1 MLQDLGNSGYQSDH
15 KIDSDSGLCACLL
28 VIQII
33 GDEFKQNS
41 FEKLRSSGGVQI
53 ALTQNAS
60 LQSSSW
66 TLPTILATF

>member
-28 VIQII
+28 VIQM
-33 GDEFKQNS
+33 DEFKQNS